1 MANLTRNFS
10 SGVMNKSVDERLI
23 PNGQYIDALNVRMG
37 STEESEVGVIENAKG
52 NLPLTSL
59 SFDGTPLSESARC
72 IGAFQ
77 DGSNE
82 TLYWCIHDLNFAP
95 SPTGKIDMVVSYDT
109 KAKSIVYHI
118 ISMDDGGGIN
128 TTLNFNPA
136 YLVTGMNK
144 IENLLYFTDNYTD
157 PKQINVTRNYAN
169 PIAGM
174 DQFSLESL
182 LVIKKPPTTSPS
194 IVPISTSSQENF
206 LEDRFISFAYRY
218 RYEDG
223 EYSATSQFSNPS
235 FIPGVFDYNQ
245 ATALNDGMLNSTNMC
260 DVTYNSGGPLVKSI
274 DLLFKDMNSSV
285 IKIIEKINKEELGIN
300 DDQEYTFNFD
310 SSKIFTILPSSEI
323 LRLFDNVPRL
333 AEAQTLMGNRLM
345 YGNYLEGY
353 DLKDLVGNP
362 TKLEYFIDYQSES
375 IGLSSQPFSLTDGGS
390 YSWDIAKTIPHSTIE
405 INLNGLELKAGAVI
419 NLVLRFDHAAWSGDT
434 PTPTEE
440 TQEETLDFTYTLPV
454 NFNSV
459 YELATSIDFTEK
471 IGTASNIKTVADS
484 CTGLTFTDLFNCIIP
499 SELAGTPTMYKY
511 ASGISA
517 AGQPVTVITSPSS
530 NKIGLQLPA
539 MLFVD
544 DVTGATITKSTFEYY
559 NYTAGN
565 VSFQEIGNPKSLHS
579 NRGYEIGIVY
589 MDEYN
594 RMSTALVSPLNT
606 VYIPCSNS
614 DTANSIRVTIPST
627 QVAPSWAKRYKFVI
641 KPDKK
646 DYNIIYSSLFFR
658 DPTSGGDYFLLEGQN
673 STKVE
678 IGDELIVKADT
689 LGARSNCV
697 WTTVLDKQA
706 QSVDFLSPGP
716 VDGFGT
722 EISQPAGTYIKLK
735 ANNFATDIGELPVVA
750 YGEIKKNQGSG
761 CPIVRYPIDTPNTN
775 PANAGEYIDYTLPE
789 GSRIT
794 IILESNRPGNSSS
807 ILGNVDQM
815 QWKVEAEFTVSQLYN
830 NFEDWF
836 IGDNIA
842 PALESQATDI
852 GGVEGPGFS
861 ATATSF
867 PCVSTGTVHSYF
879 STDNTGTVDVRKYFA
894 FQGTLG
900 YSGRKKSTTA
910 TVDISVIRAINT
922 IVFESDPQ
930 DAEPDL
936 WYESSA
942 SYSIDATGQ
951 HSGNF
956 ENQDFA
962 TGAPA
967 IINTEFFNCFA
978 FGNGVESYKISDSMV
993 GKELVMGNRAT
1004 TTNSKLY
1011 GAEQRFSDITYSG
1024 VYNSESNINKLN
1036 EFNGGLL
1043 NFKILEASFGP
1054 IMKLF
1059 ARETDILTLQEDKIS
1074 YVLGGKNLLS
1084 DAGGGSALMSVPE
1097 VLGIQIARVED
1108 FGISHNP
1115 ESFAEWGP
1123 DKFFTDAKRGSVI
1136 QLKGSSGQNEQL
1148 NVISQAGMRSWF
1160 RDLFNDKFSSQK
1172 LGGFDPYMNEFVLS
1186 SNSVLLPVVKPCKI
1200 CGITETLIV
1209 TDVDTYENCYDLGS
1223 LVGTV
1228 DINYSVSSVSGTF
1241 ILSALYNGVT
1251 STTGSTG
1258 ASGTLT
1264 INKNNILKNEVL
1276 ITIEATS
1283 VADLIL
1289 TVDCPVGPDLTIVLV
1304 QVSGDNDE
1312 NKQIHN
1318 QYRWTDG
1325 SFSSPLHSTQ
1335 VTFLSG
1341 PSPVV
1346 SQYETIT
1353 GQQGGGVI
1361 PSDTAVVKI
1370 ISNKIGSD
1378 NYDFNINSD
1387 NFRYLRS
1394 NTLYSNTT
1402 TQIKALM
1409 IASTVPTPI
1418 NPPTNGNTDYN
1429 STFAMPGS
1437 GAYLYIVWDYRDSTP
1452 VDLCF
1457 GATAIAACCACAASS
1472 DIYQVQDCT
1481 TGTIYE
1487 VEDTYLNGIG
1497 INSVVQ
1503 FVIGIGGA
1511 AETYVRCG
1519 TLIGFGTVA
1528 TATLYSSTTQVCGDT
1543 QNCDFDS
1550 TITCNEYEV
1559 STTSGS
1565 PIQYSY
1571 TDCDGNYQ
1579 QDSIGGFLGFDS
1591 NTFCAI
1597 QGSVNAPS
1605 SLNLVDNG
1613 ACIIP

>member
-750 YGEIKKNQGSG
+750 YGEIKK
-761 CPIVRYPIDTPNTN
+761 IK
-775 PANAGEYIDYTLPE
+775 
-789 GSRIT
+789 
-794 IILESNRPGNSSS
+794 
-807 ILGNVDQM
+807 DQ
-815 QWKVEAEFTVSQLYN
+815 
-830 NFEDWF
+830 
-836 IGDNIA
+836 
-842 PALESQATDI
+842 
-852 GGVEGPGFS
+852 
-861 ATATSF
+861 
-867 PCVSTGTVHSYF
+867 
-879 STDNTGTVDVRKYFA
+879 DV
-894 FQGTLG
+894 Q
-900 YSGRKKSTTA
+900 S
-910 TVDISVIRAINT
+910 
-922 IVFESDPQ
+922 
-930 DAEPDL
+930 
-936 WYESSA
+936 
-942 SYSIDATGQ
+942 
-951 HSGNF
+951 
-956 ENQDFA
+956 
-962 TGAPA
+962 
-967 IINTEFFNCFA
+967 
-978 FGNGVESYKISDSMV
+978 
-993 GKELVMGNRAT
+993 
-1004 TTNSKLY
+1004 
-1011 GAEQRFSDITYSG
+1011 
-1024 VYNSESNINKLN
+1024 
-1036 EFNGGLL
+1036 
-1043 NFKILEASFGP
+1043 
-1054 IMKLF
+1054 
-1059 ARETDILTLQEDKIS
+1059 
-1074 YVLGGKNLLS
+1074 
-1084 DAGGGSALMSVPE
+1084 
-1097 VLGIQIARVED
+1097 LGI
-1108 FGISHNP
+1108 
-1115 ESFAEWGP
+1115 
-1123 DKFFTDAKRGSVI
+1123 
-1136 QLKGSSGQNEQL
+1136 L
-1148 NVISQAGMRSWF
+1148 
-1160 RDLFNDKFSSQK
+1160 
-1172 LGGFDPYMNEFVLS
+1172 
-1186 SNSVLLPVVKPCKI
+1186 
-1200 CGITETLIV
+1200 
-1209 TDVDTYENCYDLGS
+1209 
-1223 LVGTV
+1223 
-1228 DINYSVSSVSGTF
+1228 
-1241 ILSALYNGVT
+1241 
-1251 STTGSTG
+1251 
-1258 ASGTLT
+1258 
-1264 INKNNILKNEVL
+1264 
-1276 ITIEATS
+1276 
-1283 VADLIL
+1283 
-1289 TVDCPVGPDLTIVLV
+1289 
-1304 QVSGDNDE
+1304 
-1312 NKQIHN
+1312 
-1318 QYRWTDG
+1318 
-1325 SFSSPLHSTQ
+1325 
-1335 VTFLSG
+1335 
-1341 PSPVV
+1341 
-1346 SQYETIT
+1346 
-1353 GQQGGGVI
+1353 
-1361 PSDTAVVKI
+1361 
-1370 ISNKIGSD
+1370 
-1378 NYDFNINSD
+1378 
-1387 NFRYLRS
+1387 
-1394 NTLYSNTT
+1394 
-1402 TQIKALM
+1402 
-1409 IASTVPTPI
+1409 
-1418 NPPTNGNTDYN
+1418 
-1429 STFAMPGS
+1429 
-1437 GAYLYIVWDYRDSTP
+1437 
-1452 VDLCF
+1452 
-1457 GATAIAACCACAASS
+1457 
-1472 DIYQVQDCT
+1472 
-1481 TGTIYE
+1481 
-1487 VEDTYLNGIG
+1487 
-1497 INSVVQ
+1497 
-1503 FVIGIGGA
+1503 
-1511 AETYVRCG
+1511 
-1519 TLIGFGTVA
+1519 
-1528 TATLYSSTTQVCGDT
+1528 
-1543 QNCDFDS
+1543 
-1550 TITCNEYEV
+1550 
-1559 STTSGS
+1559 
-1565 PIQYSY
+1565 
-1571 TDCDGNYQ
+1571 
-1579 QDSIGGFLGFDS
+1579 
-1591 NTFCAI
+1591 
-1597 QGSVNAPS
+1597 
-1605 SLNLVDNG
+1605 
-1613 ACIIP
+1613 